1 MKGIP
6 PVPEGECALIEEIK
20 CRFSSGGK
28 GVLVGIGDDAS
39 LISPP
44 GAPLLVTTDAM
55 VEGVHFDLSIMTPFQ
70 VGYKLAVSNISDI
83 HAMGGKP
90 AWAQLALTVDGDRA
104 DWFADGF
111 FSGLKDA
118 LDRYG
123 VLLTGGDVTGSV
135 GMISVSL
142 TILGHAGERVFKRNG
157 ANPGDWIYLTGPL
170 GESSIGLYLLQRL
183 GLPVAFERGEGLEL
197 EEDAV
202 WSEYLIRRFVLPE
215 LPDLPLEHGD
225 RITSMIDISDGLS
238 IDLWRICHQSGV
250 GATLVEDDLPI
261 TPQMKKAVER
271 TGIELLGHILGGG
284 EDYQLL
290 FTSSEDIPGFYR
302 IGRINNDGFMILRKT
317 GREEDLPLRGYQH
330 LVSV

>member
-6 PVPEGECALIEEIK
+6 PVPEGECSLIEEIK
-20 CRFSSGGK
+20 GRFSSRDS

-39 LISPP
+39 MLSTP
-44 GAPLLVTTDAM
+44 GSPLLVTTDAM

-83 HAMGGKP
+83 HAMGGRP
-90 AWAQLALTVDGDRA
+90 AWAQLALSVDSGRA
-104 DWFADGF
+104 EGFVDGF
-111 FSGLKDA
+111 FDGLKDA

-123 VLLTGGDVTGSV
+123 VVLTGGDVTGSRGV
-135 GMISVSL
+135 ISVSL
-142 TILGHAGERVFKRNG
+142 SLLGLSGERVFKRNG

-170 GESSIGLYLLQRL
+170 GEPSIGFYLLKRL
-183 GLPVAFERGEGLEL
+183 GLPVAFERGERLEL
-197 EEDAV
+197 EGETV
-202 WSEYLIRRFVLPE
+202 WMEHLIRRFVLPE
-215 LPDLPLEHGD
+215 LPDAPVQYGD

-238 IDLWRICHQSGV
+238 LDLWRICHQSGV
-250 GATLVEDDLPI
+250 GATLIEDDLPI
-261 TPQMKKAVER
+261 TPQMKMAAEQ

-290 FTSSEDIPGFYR
+290 FTSPEDIPDFYR
-302 IGRINNDGFMILRKT
+302 IGRITSDGFLILRKT
-317 GREEDLPLRGYQH
+317 GREEKLPLRGYQH